1 LIITNNE
8 RQIVEPKIGSFTIN
22 IVFETN
28 YKSIKPQIGPTSH
41 EHATQGLYVSL
52 EKITPTLIH
61 LSTLPKGNYFL
72 I

>member
-1 LIITNNE
+1 LITTNIKK
-8 RQIVEPKIGSFTIN
+8 QIVEPKIGTFTAD

-28 YKSIKPQIGPTSH
+28 YRFIKLQIGLTLH
-41 EHATQGLYVSL
+41 ERAKGLYVSL

-61 LSTLPKGNYFL
+61 LSTLAKGNYFL